1 MCVRVYVVLL
11 LYGLQLGLVAH
22 QAHALKSGGESDA
35 RRALDRAVAEAR
47 DAAAAEA
54 ERRAAGKLAEVGVRC
69 SSPFPGQESVL
80 ESYHAFHSKII
91 LKEGRVARPGLRCL
105 CSQ

>member
-1 MCVRVYVVLL
+1 MCVCVCVVLL

-47 DAAAAEA
+47 DTAAAEA

-69 SSPFPGQESVL
+69 SSPFPGQESVQKKVTM
-80 ESYHAFHSKII
+80 HSRIM
-91 LKEGRVARPGLRCL
+91 LKEGGVARPSLRCL